1 MGTASGLVNNL
12 VSVRASAGRT
22 DLREERRMLAELR
35 KSLYEVPLIQTLGV
49 VPVVMAPGEVS
60 LELPHRPSLL
70 DHAGALHTAALFG
83 VAELAA
89 GVVLATHPALEH
101 VRVRRTSSAI
111 DYLTPCYG
119 DVVARATVEESLLA
133 TIRAGADRATE
144 VTIPVRVHD
153 AVDNDIAVVRC
164 QFVVSPPPDR

>member
-1 MGTASGLVNNL
+1 
-12 VSVRASAGRT
+12 
-22 DLREERRMLAELR
+22 MLAELR

-49 VPVVMAPGEVS
+49 VPLVMAPGEVA

-70 DHAGALHTAALFG
+70 DHAGALHTASLFG

-89 GVVLATHPALEH
+89 GVVLATHPALEN
-101 VRVRRTSSAI
+101 VRVRRTSTTIAYQS
-111 DYLTPCYG
+111 PCYG
-119 DVVARATVEESLLA
+119 DVIARATVEESLLA
-133 TIRAGADRATE
+133 TILTGADRGVD